1 MREDSTQQSVLFEGW
16 FTKPVVA
23 MFDQP
28 LGTSDGG
35 AVLLRGADDR
45 LGLTASMAS
54 VLTDRRDPER
64 VQHSFRDVLRQRV
77 VGIACGYEDG
87 NDAAR
92 LRGDPVHK
100 LVVDRDPQRGLDL
113 ASQPTLSRFENGVTR
128 REVFEMGVALAEGV
142 IERHR
147 ARRNGRAKRITV
159 DVDGTDDPTHG
170 AQQGALFN
178 GFYGEHCYL
187 PLVASM
193 QFEQEADQYVL
204 TSLLRK
210 GNAPPALGATGLL
223 RRILARLRAA
233 FPKARL
239 RVRLDGGFATPHVFD
254 FLEGQGV
261 EYVVGIGKNPVLERL
276 AEPRMREVREASA
289 ASGQSERRYGHAPYQ
304 ARSWPHERTVV
315 YKSEVTWYP
324 GREARDNPRF
334 VITNINADPEVIYRR
349 IYAKRGDM
357 ENRLK
362 ELQEHLA
369 ADRLSCTRF
378 LANQARLLLHTA
390 AYALYQELR
399 LHAAG
404 TSLARAYAGTL
415 RERLIKLGGWI
426 KTSARRTTLH
436 LPQDAP
442 WQQEWR
448 HVARALQATSTA

>member
-1 MREDSTQQSVLFEGW
+1 MREDSTQQPVLFEGW
-16 FTKPVVA
+16 FTKPLVA

-45 LGLTASMAS
+45 LGLTTAMAS
-54 VLTDRRDPER
+54 VLRDRRDPER
-64 VQHSFRDVLRQRV
+64 VQHSFGDVLRQRV

-92 LRGDPVHK
+92 LRHDPMHK
-100 LVVDRDPQRGLDL
+100 LVVDRDPERGADL

-147 ARRNGRAKRITV
+147 AHRRGRAKRITV

-193 QFEQEADQYVL
+193 QFEQERDQYVL

-223 RRILARLRAA
+223 RRILARLRGA

-239 RVRLDGGFATPHVFD
+239 RVRLDGGFASPRSSRSSRKRAWSTWSGFPRTRCWNAWRNPACVTP
-254 FLEGQGV
+254 
-261 EYVVGIGKNPVLERL
+261 
-276 AEPRMREVREASA
+276 VRPARRAGRANA
-289 ASGQSERRYGHAPYQ
+289 ATGTPPYQ
-304 ARSWPHERTVV
+304 TRSWPHERTVV
-315 YKSEVTWYP
+315 YKSEVTQHP

-334 VITNINADPEVIYRR
+334 LITNVGADPEVIYRR
-349 IYAKRGDM
+349 MYAKRGDM

-415 RERLIKLGGWI
+415 RERLIKLGAWI
-426 KTSARRTTLH
+426 KTSARRIVLH